1 MLKLGILGVGNI
13 TTDHI
18 AAYNQL
24 NSEGTEIEIAAYCDT
39 SPEKLRGKENA
50 RTYTDVDRFL
60 KEEDGKLDFI
70 DICVPTFL
78 HKSIVLKV
86 LNAGFNVLCEK
97 PMALTKADADEM
109 SAAAKKSG
117 KTLMIAHCVRFGDV
131 TQVLRKYCESGELGK
146 PMSAE
151 FNRQDGTED
160 ANTAWFTKKELSG
173 GAVLDLHIHD
183 VDTMNY
189 LFGMPDYVSTAALS
203 TLPDGGFNSMS
214 INYMYENGFYVN
226 AKADWTLFHN
236 KFNKRSC
243 RVNFE
248 KGYIYYNDQMK
259 VFVKVDHDGNEEDL
273 TSYLKNDSYYNEIKY
288 FTHCILNNKPVE
300 MCTPESSAEAVKIA
314 LAASQSAERNG
325 ERISIK

>member
-13 TTDHI
+13 TADHI

-24 NSEGTEIEIAAYCDT
+24 NSEGIEIEIAAYCDV
-39 SPEKLRGKENA
+39 SPEKLKDKADA
-50 RTYTDVDRFL
+50 RTYTDIDEFFA
-60 KEEDGKLDFI
+60 KEVENLDFI

-78 HKSIVLKV
+78 HKDIAIKA

-117 KTLMIAHCVRFGDV
+117 KTLMIAHCVRFGDI
-131 TQVLRKYCESGELGK
+131 TQVLKKYCDSGELGK

-183 VDTMNY
+183 ADAMNY
-189 LFGMPDYVSTAALS
+189 LFGMPDWVSTAALS

-214 INYMYENGFYVN
+214 INYMYKNGFYVN

-236 KFNKRSC
+236 KFNKRSA

-248 KGYIYYNDQMK
+248 KGYIYYNEQMN
-259 VFVKVDHDGNEEDL
+259 VFVKVDHHGNQEDL
-273 TSYLKNDSYYNEIKY
+273 SENLKNSSYYNEIRY
-288 FTHCILNNKPVE
+288 FTDCISEGKPVE
-300 MCTPESSAEAVKIA
+300 MCTPESSAESVMIA
-314 LAASQSAERNG
+314 LAASQSAELKG
-325 ERISIK
+325 ERIVIK